1 MSQVSVQSGLCYKR
15 GGYFLLC
22 YSVLARAESIALEKR
37 HADVYNSAEG
47 AKEESESLLPL

>member
-22 YSVLARAESIALEKR
+22 YSVLAKAESIALEKR